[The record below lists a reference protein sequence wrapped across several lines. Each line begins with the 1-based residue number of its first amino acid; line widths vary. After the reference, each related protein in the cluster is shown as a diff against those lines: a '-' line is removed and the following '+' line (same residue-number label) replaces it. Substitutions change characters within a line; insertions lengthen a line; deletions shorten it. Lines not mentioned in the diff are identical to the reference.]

1 MARTSEKANHFEVVN
16 TPYRS
21 LSHLFDLLQTAAETS
36 TATITVYPL
45 GETTSPIKKS
55 YQEILHQAQ
64 ENAKSLLQIK
74 CIIQQSKLLLHLDQ
88 HLGDIVWLWIA
99 IAAGLLPA
107 MSASFV
113 SDESARKKHLNHLQE
128 LLQNPV
134 ILTRANLVPEFLGI
148 DELDIHCIESLGC
161 FPFGTSNDHE
171 NACPVRKDQDK
182 HHTAVLMLTSASTGN
197 TKAVGLSHEQ
207 LINSINGKRELNRT
221 TSKDVFL
228 N

>member
-1 MARTSEKANHFEVVN
+1 MGVNETMAKTSEKVNHFEVVN

-21 LSHLFDLLQTAAETS
+21 PSHLFDFLQTAAETS

-45 GETTSPIKKS
+45 GETTSPITKS
-55 YQEILHQAQ
+55 YQDILRQAQ

-74 CIIQQSKLLLHLDQ
+74 GITQKSKLLLHLDQ
-88 HLGDIVWLWIA
+88 HLGNIVWLWSA

-113 SDESARKKHLNHLQE
+113 SDESARRKHLNHLQE

-134 ILTRANLVPEFLGI
+134 ILTRAKLVPEFLGI

-161 FPFGTSNDHE
+161 FPIGTSNDHE
-171 NACPVRKDQDK
+171 NACPVRKDRDK
-182 HHTAVLMLTSASTGN
+182 HHTAVLMLTSGSKGN
-197 TKAVGLSHEQ
+197 AKAVGLSHE
-207 LINSINGKRELNRT
+207 
-221 TSKDVFL
+221 
-228 N
+228 